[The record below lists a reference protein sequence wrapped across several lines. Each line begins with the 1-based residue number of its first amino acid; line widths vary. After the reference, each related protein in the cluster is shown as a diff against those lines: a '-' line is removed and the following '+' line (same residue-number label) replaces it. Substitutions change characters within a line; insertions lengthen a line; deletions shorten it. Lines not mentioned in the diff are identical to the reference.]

1 MMQSY
6 PLKFTD
12 TFERD
17 DPDCHRR
24 SNVCSDFKTGRSC
37 VIGGMTLHCGLPA
50 GKLKL
55 AVILVQRSSMR
66 VTKGTSRMRGGYQ
79 ATFPLLR
86 GLGTRLRAMRPCISR
101 TRPTHTTGNAIT
113 IIIRSPVT
121 HIVYLSFKYTLLPRQ
136 HIRMLLVSL
145 FCSGVA

>member
-1 MMQSY
+1 MQSY

-66 VTKGTSRMRGGYQ
+66 VTKGTSRMRERWIPGHFSSPTWPGYEAKGHETMHQ
-79 ATFPLLR
+79 
-86 GLGTRLRAMRPCISR
+86 
-101 TRPTHTTGNAIT
+101 
-113 IIIRSPVT
+113 
-121 HIVYLSFKYTLLPRQ
+121 
-136 HIRMLLVSL
+136 
-145 FCSGVA
+145 